1 MRNGSPNF
9 LSLSSI
15 LLFFPFLSSN
25 SFLSPA
31 NSQTYSFPVRLSFDP
46 LLSFSPIV
54 SRIQTSTHPTPHP
67 LVLIHSRRVYFGR
80 VYFWMWR
87 SIVDVRIV
95 DVPLSDPRLLLAQTP
110 RMPESW
116 GKRGTRARFAR
127 VGNEFQRHVARG
139 ERGKNYVIL
148 LCKTSFFFIKVNQEK
163 ESLMLQFIS

>member
-1 MRNGSPNF
+1 M
-9 LSLSSI
+9 
-15 LLFFPFLSSN
+15 
-25 SFLSPA
+25 
-31 NSQTYSFPVRLSFDP
+31 
-46 LLSFSPIV
+46 
-54 SRIQTSTHPTPHP
+54 
-67 LVLIHSRRVYFGR
+67 
-80 VYFWMWR
+80 
-87 SIVDVRIV
+87 DVRIV